1 MPEKPRL
8 RMEINNI
15 ASLFTLFIS
24 HFFLSLLTL
33 DYWINVLE
41 DQPHTLRSTYIYIRH
56 TTTCC
61 KTSFTRLQTLLT
73 NCFFESESQL
83 YLRQVVQTGII
94 AQIKSKALSKMASII
109 KGKQPKMMRMS
120 SYISPALIR
129 TSLSNQLSENNYH

>member
-41 DQPHTLRSTYIYIRH
+41 DQPHTLRSTYIYTAHNHVLQNIVH
-56 TTTCC
+56 TSADTVN
-61 KTSFTRLQTLLT
+61 KLL
-73 NCFFESESQL
+73 L
-83 YLRQVVQTGII
+83 
-94 AQIKSKALSKMASII
+94 
-109 KGKQPKMMRMS
+109 
-120 SYISPALIR
+120 
-129 TSLSNQLSENNYH
+129 